1 MTEIN
6 DKMSDTKFHLSLNT
20 RTDSRWNGYN
30 DFNRLS
36 SGQDC
41 NV

>member
-6 DKMSDTKFHLSLNT
+6 GKMSDTKFHWRLNT

-30 DFNRLS
+30 DFNGLS
-36 SGQDC
+36 L
-41 NV
+41 